1 VLFFRASGR
10 PTRPGPN
17 VHLYHHPPTDRSLPL
32 PLGYFY
38 RTPLAFASEFRPV
51 GVAGGWCSSPFQT
64 RRLPGALHTSP
75 VELLVLSSLDRSITR
90 GGGRP
95 HCFFRSASVA
105 LLRGDNKVFFFV
117 GTGGG
122 RFKVLPRRRQRR
134 DGYHEAGLL
143 RQLRPRHPP
152 VRPRAPLLQ
161 V

>member
-1 VLFFRASGR
+1 MASRSRRAPAHSHSTIPSDRPLTASAPRVFFTAR
-10 PTRPGPN
+10 GP
-17 VHLYHHPPTDRSLPL
+17 
-32 PLGYFY
+32 F
-38 RTPLAFASEFRPV
+38 AFASEFRPV

-152 VRPRAPLLQ
+152 V
-161 V
+161 

>member
-1 VLFFRASGR
+1 MLAPSRA
-10 PTRPGPN
+10 PT
-17 VHLYHHPPTDRSLPL
+17 VTTQSPPTDRSLPL
-32 PLGYFY
+32 PLGTRVFLPHAT
-38 RTPLAFASEFRPV
+38 RVRFRPV

-90 GGGRP
+90 G
-95 HCFFRSASVA
+95 ASPGSNGTTRFC
-105 LLRGDNKVFFFV
+105 LLGL
-117 GTGGG
+117 GTDGG
-122 RFKVLPRRRQRR
+122 RFKVPPWRWQRR